1 MWVKKFHKDDSE
13 DSRTPIPTQV
23 VSNEEYLPRPQ
34 TPDQKKVEAIIHEMA
49 EKYGKKVGLSRRDFL
64 KTTNGMALAFVAM
77 NQVFGNYFEAH
88 ADELTDISA
97 ISELTTRDQFIF
109 DVQTHHVATGK
120 TEPLGFRIMA
130 WPFNEELKGKK
141 PAEDDLRFNNYVK
154 EIFLDSEVSIAC
166 LSGIASKVLDV
177 INVDEMAESRN
188 TINNMAG
195 SNRMVCHGPIAPYI
209 PNFLE
214 EAERQATELNVD
226 AWKFYTGVFNIDEEY
241 SWWMDDEELVY
252 PFYEK
257 IKSWGKNIVCAHKGL
272 PFRPPRPGETDSY
285 TSDLCKDRIENPYMT
300 NVFMELGTT
309 FGHTVITHPKICA
322 HLLGQI
328 INAFGVDRVLF
339 GTDAIWWG
347 SPQWQIEAFRRFQI
361 PEEMQ
366 EKFGYPEI
374 TEEDKAK
381 ILGLNA
387 AKLYSIDVESSI
399 QKISNDRMTQLKNA
413 YLAEGGKP
421 SNNIYGWVMT

>member
-214 EAERQATELNVD
+214 EAERQATELNID

-272 PFRPPRPGETDSY
+272 PFRPPRPGETDYTPVSY
-285 TSDLCKDRIENPYMT
+285 THLTLPT
-300 NVFMELGTT
+300 NREV
-309 FGHTVITHPKICA
+309 
-322 HLLGQI
+322 
-328 INAFGVDRVLF
+328 
-339 GTDAIWWG
+339 
-347 SPQWQIEAFRRFQI
+347 
-361 PEEMQ
+361 
-366 EKFGYPEI
+366 
-374 TEEDKAK
+374 
-381 ILGLNA
+381 
-387 AKLYSIDVESSI
+387 
-399 QKISNDRMTQLKNA
+399 
-413 YLAEGGKP
+413 
-421 SNNIYGWVMT
+421 

>member
-88 ADELTDISA
+88 ADELTDFSA

-141 PAEDDLRFNNYVK
+141 PVEDDLRFNNYVK

-177 INVDEMAESRN
+177 INVDEMVESRN
-188 TINNMAG
+188 TINNL
-195 SNRMVCHGPIAPYI
+195 SLIHI
-209 PNFLE
+209 
-214 EAERQATELNVD
+214 
-226 AWKFYTGVFNIDEEY
+226 
-241 SWWMDDEELVY
+241 
-252 PFYEK
+252 
-257 IKSWGKNIVCAHKGL
+257 
-272 PFRPPRPGETDSY
+272 
-285 TSDLCKDRIENPYMT
+285 
-300 NVFMELGTT
+300 
-309 FGHTVITHPKICA
+309 
-322 HLLGQI
+322 
-328 INAFGVDRVLF
+328 
-339 GTDAIWWG
+339 
-347 SPQWQIEAFRRFQI
+347 
-361 PEEMQ
+361 
-366 EKFGYPEI
+366 
-374 TEEDKAK
+374 
-381 ILGLNA
+381 
-387 AKLYSIDVESSI
+387 
-399 QKISNDRMTQLKNA
+399 
-413 YLAEGGKP
+413 
-421 SNNIYGWVMT
+421 